1 MKRNFAET
9 VCYILNVL
17 YELFVSIGMA
27 VTLIALHTGLFF
39 KILSSVTAF
48 TDTKN
53 LIISII
59 LALVFLYGLEICLY
73 IHSQNDE
80 YDY

>member
-1 MKRNFAET
+1 MIRNLEI

-27 VTLIALHTGLFF
+27 VTLIALYAGLFF

-80 YDY
+80 YDF

>member
-1 MKRNFAET
+1 
-9 VCYILNVL
+9 
-17 YELFVSIGMA
+17 
-27 VTLIALHTGLFF
+27 
-39 KILSSVTAF
+39 LSSVTAF

-59 LALVFLYGLEICLY
+59 LSLVFLYGLEICLY
-73 IHSQNDE
+73 LHSKNDE